1 MGRTGTRDLV
11 IIGGGAG
18 GLVVASVAAQLGLQV
33 TLIEKSAKLGGDCLH
48 YGCVPSKALIHA
60 AKVAA
65 LMRRASDY
73 GLPACEPMVALGR
86 VADHVQSV
94 IDRIQV
100 HDDPERFR
108 GYGCEVLFGA
118 AEFVDSHAVAVN
130 GQVVRGRRFVIA
142 TGSRPLVPP
151 IDGLQAVPYLTNETL
166 FAQRELPPRLLV
178 LGGGPMG
185 VEMAQ
190 AFARL
195 GSDVAL
201 VERLP
206 HLLPQEDPEVSD
218 ALREQ
223 LAGEIVVHTSTR
235 VERVFR
241 QGGKTLVLCNDG
253 VQLEADALLVAVG
266 RQANVEGLGL
276 TAAGVSHSAA
286 GVEVDAR
293 MRTSRKHIYACGD
306 VCGPYPLTHMAE
318 YQAGIVIGNA
328 VFRIP
333 KKVDYRVV
341 PWVTFS
347 DPELARVGL
356 TEQQARDK
364 GLDPAVLRFPFQKI
378 DRAVTDG
385 QTGGFAKLVVHRR
398 RLLGASVLGP
408 HAGELI
414 HELALAM
421 KTGATIGDI
430 AATIHAYPTLAQIHR
445 RTANTWYGAT
455 LFSPATR
462 RLVKWINR
470 LLP

>member
-1 MGRTGTRDLV
+1 MRRTGTRDLV

-18 GLVVASVAAQLGLQV
+18 GLVVASVASQLGLQV
-33 TLIEKSAKLGGDCLH
+33 TLIERSAKLGGDCLH
-48 YGCVPSKALIHA
+48 YGCVPSKALIRT
-60 AKVAA
+60 AKVAT

-73 GLPACEPMVALGR
+73 GLPACEPLVALGR
-86 VADHVQSV
+86 VADHVQAV

-108 GYGCEVLFGA
+108 SYGCEVIFGP

-130 GQVVRGRRFVIA
+130 GRLVHGRRFVIA

-151 IDGLQAVPYLTNETL
+151 IDGLHAVAYLTNETL
-166 FAQRELPPRLLV
+166 FALRELPPRLLV
-178 LGGGPMG
+178 LGGGPVG

-223 LAGEIVVHTSTR
+223 LAGEIVVHTSTH
-235 VERVFR
+235 VERVFQ
-241 QGGKTLVLCNDG
+241 QGGKTVVLCNDG

-286 GVEVDAR
+286 GVGVDAR

-306 VCGPYPLTHMAE
+306 VCGPYPLTHVAE
-318 YQAGIVIGNA
+318 YQAGIVISNA
-328 VFRIP
+328 VFRVP

-356 TEQQARDK
+356 TEQQAHDK
-364 GLDPAVLRFPFQKI
+364 GLEPAVLRFPFQNI

-385 QTGGFAKLVVHRR
+385 QTEGFAKLVVHRR
-398 RLLGASVLGP
+398 RLLGASLLGP

-421 KTGATIGDI
+421 RTGATIGDI

-445 RTANTWYGAT
+445 RTANTWYGAK

-462 RLVKWINR
+462 RLVTWINR